1 MRSPLQRE
9 AGHPPLALQNVL
21 ASFDELACPCD
32 GAVVDRV
39 RGHSGILTETAPNP
53 PCGSVWMT
61 GGRARAIGARK
72 SVQGGT
78 TVARTTQKTQ
88 RRREAAPLREGR
100 FGRGSSGKAQASGR
114 FGRASGRPSGRAA
127 RRRRGQ
133 PEQSGAQ
140 KLMQAI
146 RGVLPGGSGKSSAK
160 SGRRGRK
167 PAMFGV
173 LGAGAAGA
181 AAAVARRRH
190 GRSSQATGE
199 TGDMSEAQ
207 ATSPAPATPA
217 QPGGAPPPG
226 GTAHEPVAPPD
237 PDGPPAGETG

>member
-1 MRSPLQRE
+1 
-9 AGHPPLALQNVL
+9 
-21 ASFDELACPCD
+21 
-32 GAVVDRV
+32 
-39 RGHSGILTETAPNP
+39 
-53 PCGSVWMT
+53 MT

-72 SVQGGT
+72 SVQGGN
-78 TVARTTQKTQ
+78 TVARTTQKRQ
-88 RRREAAPLREGR
+88 RRREAAPLRQGR

-114 FGRASGRPSGRAA
+114 FTRASGRPSGRAA

-146 RGVLPGGSGKSSAK
+146 RGVLPGSSGKSSAK

-181 AAAVARRRH
+181 AAAVAKRRH
-190 GRSSQATGE
+190 GSRSPQPEGAPSA
-199 TGDMSEAQ
+199 MSETEMTSTASPPP
-207 ATSPAPATPA
+207 SPADAPVPAETAQRSVEPSEDDVASGPDAPA
-217 QPGGAPPPG
+217 
-226 GTAHEPVAPPD
+226 E
-237 PDGPPAGETG
+237 GEERG